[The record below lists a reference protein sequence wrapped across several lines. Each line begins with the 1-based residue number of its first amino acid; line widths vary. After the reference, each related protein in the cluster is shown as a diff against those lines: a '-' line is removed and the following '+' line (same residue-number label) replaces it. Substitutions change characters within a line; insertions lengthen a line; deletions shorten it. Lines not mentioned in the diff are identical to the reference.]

1 MMVYGNINYIRKE
14 VYSMSIERMVYTG
27 TSYFGEYARKEII
40 TEIKKRKF
48 NKALVVTDAML
59 VKCGVA
65 EKIENV
71 LKDGGISYEIDDEV
85 KPNPTIANVHTGL
98 DKLKVSG
105 ADFII
110 AVGGGSVIDT
120 AKAIAV
126 IANNPDN
133 YDVVSLEGVDKSK
146 NPPMPIIA
154 VPTTAGTGS
163 ETTMD
168 YVITNTEQKRKMACM
183 DSMVVPVVAIL
194 DTDIMASLPLKMTAA
209 TAMDALTHAVESYLS
224 KGAFDF
230 SEMLSLK
237 AVSLISANFLK
248 VIKNLNDLEARKALA
263 MAQYMAGMS
272 FTNVGLGIVHS
283 MAHPLSAFYDVP
295 HGVANALIL
304 PYVLK
309 FNSVTCEDKM
319 VTLAK
324 TFDPEFD
331 ERYGSEAATER
342 CIELINTFNS
352 IAGLP
357 HKLKEINVKVEDID
371 ALAREALNDAAT
383 PDNRREVN
391 IEEFKKLYK
400 TMYEQDWWLYGV

>member
-248 VIKNLNDLEARKALA
+248 VIKNLNDLEAKKALA

-400 TMYEQDWWLYGV
+400 TMYE

>member
-1 MMVYGNINYIRKE
+1 
-14 VYSMSIERMVYTG
+14 MSIERMVYTD
-27 TSYFGEYARKEII
+27 TTYFGEYARKEII
-40 TEIKKRKF
+40 TEIKKRKY
-48 NKALVVTDAML
+48 NKALLVTDAML
-59 VKCGVA
+59 VQCGVA

-85 KPNPTIANVHTGL
+85 KPNPTIDNVHTGL
-98 DKLKVSG
+98 DKLKASG

-120 AKAIAV
+120 AKAVAV

-309 FNSVTCEDKM
+309 FNSVACEDKM
-319 VTLAK
+319 ITLAK
-324 TFDPEFD
+324 AFDPEFD

-342 CIELINTFNS
+342 CVELINTFNS
-352 IAGLP
+352 VAGLP
-357 HKLKEINVKVEDID
+357 HKLKEINVNKEDID

-383 PDNRREVN
+383 PDNKREVN
-391 IEEFKKLYK
+391 IEDFKKLYK
-400 TMYEQDWWLYGV
+400 TMYE

>member
-1 MMVYGNINYIRKE
+1 
-14 VYSMSIERMVYTG
+14 MSIERMVYTG

-283 MAHPLSAFYDVP
+283 MAHTLSAFYDVP

-400 TMYEQDWWLYGV
+400 TMYE

>member
-1 MMVYGNINYIRKE
+1 
-14 VYSMSIERMVYTG
+14 MSIERMVYTG

-59 VKCGVA
+59 VKCGVT

-400 TMYEQDWWLYGV
+400 TMYE

>member
-1 MMVYGNINYIRKE
+1 MAILIIFRKE

-27 TSYFGEYARKEII
+27 TTYFGEYARKEII
-40 TEIKKRKF
+40 TEIKKRKY
-48 NKALVVTDAML
+48 NKALLVTDAML
-59 VKCGVA
+59 VQCGVA

-85 KPNPTIANVHTGL
+85 KPNPTIDNVHTGL
-98 DKLKVSG
+98 DKLKASG

-120 AKAIAV
+120 AKAVAV

-309 FNSVTCEDKM
+309 FNSVACEDKM
-319 VTLAK
+319 ITLAK
-324 TFDPEFD
+324 AFDPEFD

-342 CIELINTFNS
+342 CVELINTFNS
-352 IAGLP
+352 VAGLP
-357 HKLKEINVKVEDID
+357 HKLKEINVNKEDID
-371 ALAREALNDAAT
+371 ALAGEALNDAAT
-383 PDNRREVN
+383 PDNKREVS
-391 IEEFKKLYK
+391 IEDFKKLYK
-400 TMYEQDWWLYGV
+400 TMYE

>member
-1 MMVYGNINYIRKE
+1 
-14 VYSMSIERMVYTG
+14 MSIERMVYTG

-98 DKLKVSG
+98 DKLKASG

-120 AKAIAV
+120 AKAVAV

-224 KGAFDF
+224 KCAFDF

-248 VIKNLNDLEARKALA
+248 VIKNLNDLEARKALT

-309 FNSVTCEDKM
+309 FNSVACEDKM

-324 TFDPEFD
+324 AFDHEFD

-352 IAGLP
+352 VAGLP
-357 HKLKEINVKVEDID
+357 HKLKDINVNEEDID

-383 PDNRREVN
+383 PDNKREVD
-391 IEEFKKLYK
+391 IEDFKKLYK
-400 TMYEQDWWLYGV
+400 TMYE

>member
-1 MMVYGNINYIRKE
+1 
-14 VYSMSIERMVYTG
+14 MSIERMVYTG

-163 ETTMD
+163 ETTMA

-400 TMYEQDWWLYGV
+400 TMYE

>member
-1 MMVYGNINYIRKE
+1 
-14 VYSMSIERMVYTG
+14 MSIERMVYTG

-98 DKLKVSG
+98 DKLKASG

-120 AKAIAV
+120 AKAVAV

-248 VIKNLNDLEARKALA
+248 VIKNLNDLEARKALT

-309 FNSVTCEDKM
+309 FNSVACEDKM

-324 TFDPEFD
+324 AFDHEFD

-352 IAGLP
+352 VAGLP
-357 HKLKEINVKVEDID
+357 HKLKDINVNEEDID

-383 PDNRREVN
+383 PDNKREVD
-391 IEEFKKLYK
+391 IEDFKKLYK
-400 TMYEQDWWLYGV
+400 TMYE

>member
-1 MMVYGNINYIRKE
+1 MAILIIFRKE

-27 TSYFGEYARKEII
+27 TTYFGEYARKEII
-40 TEIKKRKF
+40 TEIKKRKY

-59 VKCGVA
+59 VQCGVA

-85 KPNPTIANVHTGL
+85 KPNPTIDNVHTGL
-98 DKLKVSG
+98 DKLKASG

-120 AKAIAV
+120 AKAVAV

-248 VIKNLNDLEARKALA
+248 VIKNLNDLDARKALA

-309 FNSVTCEDKM
+309 FNSVACEDKM
-319 VTLAK
+319 ITLAK
-324 TFDPEFD
+324 AFDPEFD

-342 CIELINTFNS
+342 CVELINTFNS
-352 IAGLP
+352 VAGLP
-357 HKLKEINVKVEDID
+357 HKLKEINVNKEDID

-391 IEEFKKLYK
+391 IEDFKKLYK
-400 TMYEQDWWLYGV
+400 TMYE

>member
-1 MMVYGNINYIRKE
+1 MAILIIFRKE

-27 TSYFGEYARKEII
+27 TTYFGEYARKEII
-40 TEIKKRKF
+40 TEIKKRKY

-59 VKCGVA
+59 VQCGVA

-85 KPNPTIANVHTGL
+85 KPNPTIDNVHTGL
-98 DKLKVSG
+98 DKLKASG

-120 AKAIAV
+120 AKAVAV

-304 PYVLK
+304 PYVVK
-309 FNSVTCEDKM
+309 FNSVACEDKM

-324 TFDPEFD
+324 AFDPEFD

-352 IAGLP
+352 VAGLP
-357 HKLKEINVKVEDID
+357 HKLKDINVNKEDID
-371 ALAREALNDAAT
+371 ALAGEALNDAAT
-383 PDNRREVN
+383 PDNKREVD
-391 IEEFKKLYK
+391 IEDFKKLYK
-400 TMYEQDWWLYGV
+400 TMYE

>member
-1 MMVYGNINYIRKE
+1 
-14 VYSMSIERMVYTG
+14 MSIERMVYTG
-27 TSYFGEYARKEII
+27 TSYFGEYARKEIT

-98 DKLKVSG
+98 DKLRVSG

-168 YVITNTEQKRKMACM
+168 YVITNTGQKRKMACM

-400 TMYEQDWWLYGV
+400 TMYE

>member
-1 MMVYGNINYIRKE
+1 MMVYGSINYIRKE

-98 DKLKVSG
+98 DKLKASG

-168 YVITNTEQKRKMACM
+168 YVITNTEQKHKMACM

-309 FNSVTCEDKM
+309 FNSVACEDKM
-319 VTLAK
+319 ITLAK
-324 TFDPEFD
+324 AFDPEFD

-342 CIELINTFNS
+342 CVELINTFNS
-352 IAGLP
+352 VAGLP
-357 HKLKEINVKVEDID
+357 HKLKEINVNKEDID
-371 ALAREALNDAAT
+371 ALAGEALNDAAT

-391 IEEFKKLYK
+391 IEDFKKLYK
-400 TMYEQDWWLYGV
+400 TMYE

>member
-1 MMVYGNINYIRKE
+1 MANCITLNQ
-14 VYSMSIERMVYTG
+14 
-27 TSYFGEYARKEII
+27 TSYHGAGAIQSIPDEVKAHGL
-40 TEIKKRKF
+40 
-48 NKALVVTDAML
+48 NKAFVCSDPDLIKFGVTKKVTD
-59 VKCGVA
+59 
-65 EKIENV
+65 V
-71 LKDGGISYEIDDEV
+71 LDAAKLEYEIYSNI
-85 KPNPTIANVHTGL
+85 KPNPTIENVQTGVAAF
-98 DKLKVSG
+98 KASG
-105 ADFII
+105 ADYFIAI
-110 AVGGGSVIDT
+110 GGGSSMDT
-120 AKAIAV
+120 AKAIGV
-126 IANNPDN
+126 IINNPDFE
-133 YDVVSLEGVDKSK
+133 DVRSLEGVAPTTK
-146 NPPMPIIA
+146 PTVPIIA

-248 VIKNLNDLEARKALA
+248 VIKNLNDLDARKALA

-309 FNSVTCEDKM
+309 FNSVACEDKM
-319 VTLAK
+319 ITLAK
-324 TFDPEFD
+324 AFDPEFD

-342 CIELINTFNS
+342 CVELINTFNS
-352 IAGLP
+352 VAGLP
-357 HKLKEINVKVEDID
+357 HKLKEINVNVEDID

-391 IEEFKKLYK
+391 IEDFKKLYK
-400 TMYEQDWWLYGV
+400 TMYE

>member
-1 MMVYGNINYIRKE
+1 
-14 VYSMSIERMVYTG
+14 MSIERMVYTG
-27 TSYFGEYARKEII
+27 TTYFGEYARKEII
-40 TEIKKRKF
+40 TEIKKRKY

-59 VKCGVA
+59 VQCGVA

-85 KPNPTIANVHTGL
+85 KPNPTIDNVHTGL
-98 DKLKVSG
+98 DKLKASG

-120 AKAIAV
+120 AKAVAV

-248 VIKNLNDLEARKALA
+248 VIKNLNDLDARKALA

-295 HGVANALIL
+295 YGVANALIL

-309 FNSVTCEDKM
+309 FNSVACEDKM
-319 VTLAK
+319 ITLAK
-324 TFDPEFD
+324 AFDPEFD

-342 CIELINTFNS
+342 CVELINTFNS
-352 IAGLP
+352 VAGLP
-357 HKLKEINVKVEDID
+357 HKLKEINVNKEDID

-391 IEEFKKLYK
+391 IEDFKKLYK
-400 TMYEQDWWLYGV
+400 TMYE

>member
-1 MMVYGNINYIRKE
+1 
-14 VYSMSIERMVYTG
+14 MSIERMVYTG

-309 FNSVTCEDKM
+309 FNSVACEDKM

-324 TFDPEFD
+324 AFDPEFD

-352 IAGLP
+352 VAGLP

-400 TMYEQDWWLYGV
+400 TMYE

>member
-1 MMVYGNINYIRKE
+1 
-14 VYSMSIERMVYTG
+14 MSIERMVYTG
-27 TSYFGEYARKEII
+27 TTYFGEYARKEII
-40 TEIKKRKF
+40 TEIKKRKY
-48 NKALVVTDAML
+48 NKALLVTDAML
-59 VKCGVA
+59 VQCGVA

-85 KPNPTIANVHTGL
+85 KPNPTIDNVHTGL
-98 DKLKVSG
+98 DKLKASG

-120 AKAIAV
+120 AKAVAV

-309 FNSVTCEDKM
+309 FNSVACEDKM
-319 VTLAK
+319 ITLAK
-324 TFDPEFD
+324 AFDPEFD

-342 CIELINTFNS
+342 CVELINTFNS
-352 IAGLP
+352 VAGLP
-357 HKLKEINVKVEDID
+357 HKLKEINVNKEDID

-383 PDNRREVN
+383 PDNKREVN
-391 IEEFKKLYK
+391 IEDFKKLYK
-400 TMYEQDWWLYGV
+400 TMYE

>member
-1 MMVYGNINYIRKE
+1 
-14 VYSMSIERMVYTG
+14 MSIERMVYTG
-27 TSYFGEYARKEII
+27 TTYFGEYARKEII
-40 TEIKKRKF
+40 TEIKKRKY
-48 NKALVVTDAML
+48 NKALLVTDAML
-59 VKCGVA
+59 VQCGVA

-85 KPNPTIANVHTGL
+85 KPNPTIDNVHTGL
-98 DKLKVSG
+98 DKLKASG

-120 AKAIAV
+120 AKAVAV

-248 VIKNLNDLEARKALA
+248 VIKNLNDLDARKALA

-309 FNSVTCEDKM
+309 FNSVACEDKM
-319 VTLAK
+319 ITLAK
-324 TFDPEFD
+324 AFDPEFD

-342 CIELINTFNS
+342 CVELINTFNS
-352 IAGLP
+352 VAGIHL
-357 HKLKEINVKVEDID
+357 IN
-371 ALAREALNDAAT
+371 
-383 PDNRREVN
+383 
-391 IEEFKKLYK
+391 
-400 TMYEQDWWLYGV
+400 

>member
-1 MMVYGNINYIRKE
+1 
-14 VYSMSIERMVYTG
+14 MSIERMVYTG

-237 AVSLISANFLK
+237 AVGLISANFLK

-400 TMYEQDWWLYGV
+400 TMYE

>member
-1 MMVYGNINYIRKE
+1 
-14 VYSMSIERMVYTG
+14 
-27 TSYFGEYARKEII
+27 
-40 TEIKKRKF
+40 
-48 NKALVVTDAML
+48 ML
-59 VKCGVA
+59 VQCGVA

-85 KPNPTIANVHTGL
+85 KPNPTIDNVHTGL
-98 DKLKVSG
+98 DKLKASG

-120 AKAIAV
+120 AKAVAV

-248 VIKNLNDLEARKALA
+248 VIKNLNDLDARKALA

-309 FNSVTCEDKM
+309 FNSVACEDKM
-319 VTLAK
+319 ITLAK
-324 TFDPEFD
+324 AFDPEFD

-342 CIELINTFNS
+342 CVELINTFNS
-352 IAGLP
+352 VAGLP
-357 HKLKEINVKVEDID
+357 HKLKEINVNVEDID

-391 IEEFKKLYK
+391 IEDFKKLYK
-400 TMYEQDWWLYGV
+400 TMYE

>member
-1 MMVYGNINYIRKE
+1 
-14 VYSMSIERMVYTG
+14 MSIERMVYTG

-248 VIKNLNDLEARKALA
+248 VIKNLNDLKARKALA

-400 TMYEQDWWLYGV
+400 TMYE

>member
-1 MMVYGNINYIRKE
+1 
-14 VYSMSIERMVYTG
+14 MSIERMVYTG
-27 TSYFGEYARKEII
+27 TTYFGEYARKEII
-40 TEIKKRKF
+40 TEIKKRKY
-48 NKALVVTDAML
+48 NKALLVTDAML
-59 VKCGVA
+59 VQCGVA

-85 KPNPTIANVHTGL
+85 KPNPTIDNVHTGL
-98 DKLKVSG
+98 DKLKASG

-120 AKAIAV
+120 AKAVAV

-309 FNSVTCEDKM
+309 FNSVACEDKM

-324 TFDPEFD
+324 AFDPEFD

-352 IAGLP
+352 VAGLP
-357 HKLKEINVKVEDID
+357 HKLKDINVNEEDID

-383 PDNRREVN
+383 PDNKREVD
-391 IEEFKKLYK
+391 IEDFKKLYK
-400 TMYEQDWWLYGV
+400 TMYE

>member
-1 MMVYGNINYIRKE
+1 
-14 VYSMSIERMVYTG
+14 MSIERMVYTG
-27 TSYFGEYARKEII
+27 TTYFGEYARKEII
-40 TEIKKRKF
+40 TEIKKRKY

-59 VKCGVA
+59 VQCGVA

-85 KPNPTIANVHTGL
+85 KPNPTIDNVHTGL
-98 DKLKVSG
+98 DKLKASG

-120 AKAIAV
+120 AKAVAV

-248 VIKNLNDLEARKALA
+248 VIKNLNDLDARKALA

-309 FNSVTCEDKM
+309 FNSVACEDKM
-319 VTLAK
+319 ITLAK
-324 TFDPEFD
+324 AFDPEFD

-342 CIELINTFNS
+342 CVELINTFNS
-352 IAGLP
+352 VAGLP
-357 HKLKEINVKVEDID
+357 HKLKEINVNKEDID

-391 IEEFKKLYK
+391 IEDLKKLYK
-400 TMYEQDWWLYGV
+400 TMYE

>member
-1 MMVYGNINYIRKE
+1 MAILIIFRKE

-27 TSYFGEYARKEII
+27 TTYFGEYARKEII
-40 TEIKKRKF
+40 TEIKKRKY

-59 VKCGVA
+59 VQCGVA

-85 KPNPTIANVHTGL
+85 KPNPTIDNVHTGL
-98 DKLKVSG
+98 DKLKASG

-120 AKAIAV
+120 AKAVAV

-309 FNSVTCEDKM
+309 FNSVACEDKM
-319 VTLAK
+319 ITLAK
-324 TFDPEFD
+324 AFDPEFD

-352 IAGLP
+352 VAGLP
-357 HKLKEINVKVEDID
+357 HKLKDINVNKEDID
-371 ALAREALNDAAT
+371 ALAGEALNDAAT
-383 PDNRREVN
+383 PDNKREVD
-391 IEEFKKLYK
+391 IEDFKKLYK
-400 TMYEQDWWLYGV
+400 TMYE

>member
-1 MMVYGNINYIRKE
+1 MAILIIFRKE

-27 TSYFGEYARKEII
+27 TTYFGEYARKEII
-40 TEIKKRKF
+40 TEIKKRKY
-48 NKALVVTDAML
+48 NKALLVTDAML
-59 VKCGVA
+59 VQCGVA

-85 KPNPTIANVHTGL
+85 KPNPTIDNVHTGL
-98 DKLKVSG
+98 DKLKASG

-120 AKAIAV
+120 AKAVAV
-126 IANNPDN
+126 IANNSDN

-237 AVSLISANFLK
+237 VVSLISANFLK

-309 FNSVTCEDKM
+309 FNSVACEDKM
-319 VTLAK
+319 ITLAK
-324 TFDPEFD
+324 AFDPEFD

-342 CIELINTFNS
+342 CVELINTFNS
-352 IAGLP
+352 VAGLP
-357 HKLKEINVKVEDID
+357 HKLKEINVNKEDID
-371 ALAREALNDAAT
+371 ALAGEALNDAAT
-383 PDNRREVN
+383 PDNKREVS
-391 IEEFKKLYK
+391 IEDFKKLYK
-400 TMYEQDWWLYGV
+400 TMYE

>member
-27 TSYFGEYARKEII
+27 TTYFGEYARKEII
-40 TEIKKRKF
+40 TEIKKRKY
-48 NKALVVTDAML
+48 NKALLVTDAML
-59 VKCGVA
+59 VQCGVA

-309 FNSVTCEDKM
+309 FNSVACEDKM
-319 VTLAK
+319 ITLAK
-324 TFDPEFD
+324 AFDPEFD

-391 IEEFKKLYK
+391 IDEFKKLYK
-400 TMYEQDWWLYGV
+400 TMYE

>member
-168 YVITNTEQKRKMACM
+168 YVITNTGQKRKMACM

-383 PDNRREVN
+383 QDNRREVN

-400 TMYEQDWWLYGV
+400 TMYE

>member
-1 MMVYGNINYIRKE
+1 
-14 VYSMSIERMVYTG
+14 MSIERMVYTG

-391 IEEFKKLYK
+391 IEEFKKLYR
-400 TMYEQDWWLYGV
+400 TMYE

>member
-1 MMVYGNINYIRKE
+1 MAILIIFRKE

-27 TSYFGEYARKEII
+27 TTYFGEYGRKE
-40 TEIKKRKF
+40 KRKY

-59 VKCGVA
+59 VQCGVA

-85 KPNPTIANVHTGL
+85 KPNPTIDNVHTGL
-98 DKLKVSG
+98 DKLKASG

-120 AKAIAV
+120 AKAVAV

-248 VIKNLNDLEARKALA
+248 VIKNLNDLDARKALA
-263 MAQYMAGMS
+263 MAQYMAGMG

-309 FNSVTCEDKM
+309 FNSVACEDKM
-319 VTLAK
+319 ITLAK
-324 TFDPEFD
+324 AFDPEFD

-342 CIELINTFNS
+342 CVELINTFNS
-352 IAGLP
+352 VAGLP
-357 HKLKEINVKVEDID
+357 HKLKEINVNKEDID

-391 IEEFKKLYK
+391 IEDFKKLYK
-400 TMYEQDWWLYGV
+400 TMYE

>member
-1 MMVYGNINYIRKE
+1 
-14 VYSMSIERMVYTG
+14 MSIERMVYTG

-98 DKLKVSG
+98 DKLKASG

-309 FNSVTCEDKM
+309 FNSVACEDKM

-324 TFDPEFD
+324 AFDPEFD

-400 TMYEQDWWLYGV
+400 TMYE

>member
-357 HKLKEINVKVEDID
+357 HKLKDIIVKVEDID

-400 TMYEQDWWLYGV
+400 TMYE

>member
-1 MMVYGNINYIRKE
+1 
-14 VYSMSIERMVYTG
+14 MSIERMVYTG

-59 VKCGVA
+59 VKCAVA

-168 YVITNTEQKRKMACM
+168 YVITNTGQKRKMACM

-400 TMYEQDWWLYGV
+400 TMYE